1 MLAVQGLFAAVPD
14 PRAANAR
21 HRLDEVLLVALA
33 ATLCGAQ
40 TCVDI
45 ATFARAKLPLLRRFV
60 RLAHGAPSHDTFSRL
75 FQALDPLAFEAAFRA
90 FMAAFAKA
98 LDQAAQDQAAQD
110 EPDGTGRPRIVAL
123 DGKSLR
129 GAIQSAGRST
139 PLHLVTA
146 WAAEQRLVLAQR
158 HARNR
163 SEVTAAREVIAL
175 LDLRD
180 AVVTPDALH
189 GNRATAAAILE
200 RGGAY
205 ALILKGNRG
214 PLHAAAQALL
224 GEADAETAVR
234 TSHTAH
240 GRYEERRAWVR
251 AVPGWAER
259 YGFAGLCA
267 IARVD
272 GLRRSTHV
280 DAPAEAEPPQ
290 TRYVALSQ
298 RLDPA
303 EVLRVVRAHWSIE
316 NHQHWLLDVAF
327 REDAILTRNAVTAQ
341 NLALLRRLAL
351 GLIRQDATKG
361 SLHTKRQLA
370 GWNDDYLADLISQM
384 R

>member
-1 MLAVQGLFAAVPD
+1 MLEVQGLFSAVPD

-21 HRLDEVLLVALA
+21 HPLHEVLLVALA

-75 FQALDPLAFEAAFRA
+75 FQALDPLAFEAVFRT
-90 FMAAFAKA
+90 FMAAFAEA
-98 LDQAAQDQAAQD
+98 LDEAAS
-110 EPDGTGRPRIVAL
+110 EDGPANRRVVAL

-129 GAIQSAGRST
+129 GAVRSAGRST

-158 HARNR
+158 TARNR
-163 SEVTAAREVIAL
+163 SEVTAAREIIAL

-180 AVVTPDALH
+180 TVVTADALH

-200 RGGAY
+200 QGGDY
-205 ALILKGNRG
+205 ALIVKGNRG
-214 PLHAAAQALL
+214 PLHAAAQDLL
-224 GEADAETAVR
+224 QNADPDEAAC
-234 TSHTAH
+234 TSQSGH

-251 AVPGWAER
+251 AVPDWAER
-259 YGFAGLCA
+259 YDFAGLRA
-267 IARVD
+267 IARID
-272 GLRRSTHV
+272 GLRRSTGG
-280 DAPAEAEPPQ
+280 DTSDQAEPHQ

-298 RLDPA
+298 VLDPA

-316 NHQHWLLDVAF
+316 NDQHWLLDVAF
-327 REDAILTRNAVTAQ
+327 REDDILTRNATTAQ
-341 NLALLRRLAL
+341 NLALMRRLAL
-351 GLIRQDATKG
+351 AILRQDAARS

-370 GWNDDYLADLISQM
+370 GWDDDYLADLIRQM